1 VSAICSRFNG
11 AGDITGGEAG
21 EAHRLEGEG
30 GKAVGCDGEMGVGV
44 DDAGG
49 VRLGGGERRSS
60 SSPS

>member
-1 VSAICSRFNG
+1 MSAVCSRFNG

-21 EAHRLEGEG
+21 KAHRLEGKG
-30 GKAVGCDGEMGVGV
+30 DKAVGCDGEMGEGV

-49 VRLGGGERRSS
+49 VRLGGGERKSS